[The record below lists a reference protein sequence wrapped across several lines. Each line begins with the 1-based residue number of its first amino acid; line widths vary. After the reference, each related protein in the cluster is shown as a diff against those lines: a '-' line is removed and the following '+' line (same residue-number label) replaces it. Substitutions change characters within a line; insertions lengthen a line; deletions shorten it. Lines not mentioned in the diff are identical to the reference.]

1 MTDTPIDVPRLELDS
16 IIGFNGKNSFPTQKY
31 QNNNATYIRDIQIR
45 SQVVYCPAGAR
56 YLILAKTN
64 LISP

>member
-16 IIGFNGKNSFPTQKY
+16 IIGF
-31 QNNNATYIRDIQIR
+31 NATYIRDIQIR